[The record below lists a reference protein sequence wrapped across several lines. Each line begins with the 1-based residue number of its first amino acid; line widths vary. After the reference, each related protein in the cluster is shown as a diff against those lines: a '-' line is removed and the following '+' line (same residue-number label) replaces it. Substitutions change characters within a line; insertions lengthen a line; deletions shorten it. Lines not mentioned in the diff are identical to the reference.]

1 MFNSATRYEL
11 LEELANLALECRH
24 MIASAS
30 PEGAR
35 FQELVDILSVRERS
49 HVDHD
54 VGSLLHAIGRS
65 DESDKQ
71 SLYRRAAALIP
82 V

>member
-11 LEELANLALECRH
+11 LEELASLALKCRD
-24 MIASAS
+24 MVGGSS

-35 FQELVDILSVRERS
+35 FQQVVDLLAARP
-49 HVDHD
+49 
-54 VGSLLHAIGRS
+54 GSQMDDEVADLLHAIGRS
-65 DESDKQ
+65 ADSDKQ
-71 SLYRRAAALIP
+71 SLYWQAAALIP